1 MVIEMIERFT
11 CNGRAQKW
19 MYTLTAVL
27 NLKKHKKTYVL
38 KNLSSEK
45 KKKEGSLFLKF
56 QKIIFYKSGY
66 IKHLKWK
73 SSLIWE
79 NPSHKNTKSTVYM

>member
-27 NLKKHKKTYVL
+27 NLKKHKKTYML

-45 KKKEGSLFLKF
+45 KKEKKKGVSF
-56 QKIIFYKSGY
+56 
-66 IKHLKWK
+66 
-73 SSLIWE
+73 
-79 NPSHKNTKSTVYM
+79 